1 MSTDI
6 SEADAVPNAEVVE
19 IRASKMPTT
28 SLQSIAPGVSLRRNF
43 IWNLAGNVVYAACQ
57 WGILVV
63 LAKLTS
69 PEMVG
74 RFALGLAI
82 TAPIIMLSQLQ
93 LRGVLATDT
102 MDEYAFGHY
111 LGLRLVTTFLALL
124 VIGVVVLSGNYAI
137 HTALVVLAVGI
148 SKAFESVSDV
158 YYGLMQKHER
168 LDLIARSLMM
178 KGAFS
183 LVALGLIVILTGDV
197 LSGIFGL
204 SLTWFLLLLFYD
216 KGCAELAARENMGK
230 RLENF
235 GAQRIMRPDFHSHRL
250 KSLTWMAL
258 PLGCTMALISL
269 NTNIPRYFLEIYW
282 GESQLGIFAALAY
295 LVVAGNTVVSAM
307 GQSVVPRLAKYYA
320 AGDLAGYK
328 YLLARLV
335 GLALLLGVAGLL
347 ISVFAGRSLLTM
359 LYRPEYAEQNT
370 VFVWLMAVAAI
381 SYVASFLGYAMTAA
395 RYFQVQFPL
404 FLVVTAVTF
413 GTALWLI
420 PRFALTGAVLAL
432 GVGSLVQLCGSGV
445 VIRHVLT
452 RRADG
457 EFV

>member
-1 MSTDI
+1 MNTSPVGSARALPELNEAAHPTVL
-6 SEADAVPNAEVVE
+6 ADAVP
-19 IRASKMPTT
+19 P
-28 SLQSIAPGVSLRRNF
+28 LGLSLRRNF
-43 IWNLAGNVVYAACQ
+43 TWNLVGNVVYAACQ
-57 WGILVV
+57 WGILIV

-93 LRGVLATDT
+93 LRGVLATDAR
-102 MDEYAFGHY
+102 DEYAFGEY
-111 LGLRLVTTFLALL
+111 LGLRLVTTSLALI
-124 VIGVVVLSGNYAI
+124 VIGGIVLIGNYKTN
-137 HTALVVLAVGI
+137 TALVILVVGI
-148 SKAFESVSDV
+148 SKAFESISDV
-158 YYGLMQKHER
+158 YYGLMQRHER
-168 LDLIARSLMM
+168 LDLIARSLMI
-178 KGAFS
+178 KGPFS
-183 LVALGLIVILTGDV
+183 LVALALLVMVTGDV
-197 LSGIFGL
+197 LWGTVGL

-216 KGCAELAARENMGK
+216 RGRAELVLPKNSERRYENSSVRKM
-230 RLENF
+230 
-235 GAQRIMRPDFHSHRL
+235 MRPEFRPNRL
-250 KSLTWMAL
+250 ISLTWVAL
-258 PLGCTMALISL
+258 PLGFTMALISL
-269 NTNIPRYFLEIYW
+269 NTNIPRYFIENLW
-282 GESQLGIFAALAY
+282 GERQLGIFAALAY

-413 GTALWLI
+413 GAALWLI
-420 PRFALTGAVLAL
+420 PRFALTGGVLAL
-432 GVGSLVQLCGSGV
+432 GAGSLVQLCGS
-445 VIRHVLT
+445 VIVICHILT
-452 RRADG
+452 RRASG
-457 EFV
+457 ESV